1 MQALTFGYL
10 SVADLTPVEVIRAAA
25 RAGFAS
31 AGIRISG
38 RKPGDGFLPD
48 VIGDARAIKEI
59 RSCLDDSG
67 VRLASISTYHLYPNI
82 ALDDLLPVIETTAAL
97 GADYIVAASYE
108 PDHSRMADLMGKYSR
123 RAAEAGLKIAFETVS
138 YSAVPTLE
146 SAVMLTDMVNEPN
159 FGLLLDP
166 LHIAR
171 GGSAF
176 ANIAQIDP
184 KKIFFAQLCDAS
196 ATKPDGIDLAT
207 EAKSMRL
214 YPGEGALPLREF
226 LSLLPAGLE
235 IEAELPIRADRHLSG
250 GERAGIAHK
259 KCTAYLS
266 QGANKNRVAR

>member
-10 SVADLTPVEVIRAAA
+10 SVADLSPVEVIRAAA

-123 RAAEAGLKIAFETVS
+123 RAAEAGLKIAFEAVS

-166 LHIAR
+166 LHIVR
-171 GGSAF
+171 GGGTFSE
-176 ANIAQIDP
+176 IAHLP
-184 KKIFFAQLCDAS
+184 PEKIFFAQLCDA
-196 ATKPDGIDLAT
+196 AAIRPEGVDLAT
-207 EAKSMRL
+207 EAKAMRL
-214 YPGEGALPLREF
+214 YPGEGALPLWDF
-226 LSLLPAGLE
+226 LRVLPPDIE
-235 IEAELPIRADRHLSG
+235 IEVELPVAADRQLG
-250 GERAGIAHK
+250 GAERARLAFQK
-259 KCTAYLS
+259 TSAYL
-266 QGANKNRVAR
+266 R

>member
-10 SVADLTPVEVIRAAA
+10 SVADLSPVEVIRAAA

-48 VIGDARAIKEI
+48 VIGDARATNEI
-59 RSCLDDSG
+59 RSCLGDSG

-82 ALDDLLPVIETTAAL
+82 GLDDLLPVIETAAAL
-97 GADYIVAASYE
+97 GAEYIVAASYQ
-108 PDHSRMADLMGKYSR
+108 PDHRRMADLMGKYSR

-138 YSAVPTLE
+138 YSAAPTLE
-146 SAVMLTDMVNEPN
+146 AAITLMDMVNEPN

-176 ANIAQIDP
+176 SKIAQIDP

-196 ATKPDGIDLAT
+196 AAKPDGVDLAT

-235 IEAELPIRADRHLSG
+235 IEAELPVWADRHLSG
-250 GERAGIAHK
+250 EERARIAHQK
-259 KCTAYLS
+259 SAAYLS
-266 QGANKNRVAR
+266 QYANRNSDP